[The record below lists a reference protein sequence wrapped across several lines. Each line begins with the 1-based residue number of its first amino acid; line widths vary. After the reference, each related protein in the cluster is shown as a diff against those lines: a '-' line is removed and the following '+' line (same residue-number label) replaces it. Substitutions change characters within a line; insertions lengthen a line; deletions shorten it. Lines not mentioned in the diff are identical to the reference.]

1 MAKGREGSYRSTLDL
16 RGKAGIVTG
25 AGSGMGREIAQRL
38 ASDGACV
45 VAADIAYESVSYLRD
60 EILHAGGS
68 AHAVKADVS
77 NEHDVIQMT
86 DACIQNCGAI
96 DFLVSNAGTVGPYEF
111 EKTTVEEWD
120 QVFAVNV
127 RGGYLCSRHVLPH
140 MKKSGSGSII
150 FNASTNGAKP
160 GKYVIAYR
168 SSKAA
173 LIMLARSLAL
183 HAAPFGVTVNAICP
197 GVTATPMQRSL
208 FEDLQATGGR
218 GGLSGNKSMNMS
230 ESMSGTKS
238 GTMSYEEYAEERKK
252 RIPMGRFTEVSDIAD
267 ITEFLLSDNGGFIT
281 GQAIFV
287 NGGEW

>member
-1 MAKGREGSYRSTLDL
+1 MAKGPNGSYRSTLDL
-16 RGKAGIVTG
+16 GGKAGIVTG
-25 AGSGMGREIAQRL
+25 AGSGMGREIALRL
-38 ASDGACV
+38 SADGACV
-45 VAADIAYESVSYLRD
+45 CAADIAYESVCNLRE

-77 NEHDVIQMT
+77 NEHDVKQMT

-111 EKTTVEEWD
+111 EKTSVEEWD
-120 QVFAVNV
+120 NVFAVNV
-127 RGGYLCSRHVLPH
+127 RGGYLCSRHVLPY

-183 HAAPFGVTVNAICP
+183 HAAPFGITVNAICP

-208 FEDLQATGGR
+208 VEDLQVIGG
-218 GGLSGNKSMNMS
+218 GS
-230 ESMSGTKS
+230 S
-238 GTMSYEEYAEERKK
+238 GTMSYKEYVEERKK